1 MRVAVLLLWRMLN
14 FLDNILG
21 GGSLVLVG
29 SRQLSSAI

>member
-21 GGSLVLVG
+21 GGALVLVG
-29 SRQLSSAI
+29 SKQLSSAI